1 MPPPSTDNDF
11 CFCCSSES
19 RSRKNN
25 MTMYSLNKRVSERER
40 GTHKNYILEHR
51 TFTLAFACGRFSR
64 KLFILSTI
72 ITDRVSLSPLPH
84 YCLCPQ
90 SKVIT
95 QSIIIHLRVYVD
107 IISEFHVLLH
117 DILTSTQSASQPSL
131 CSALTPCRSFA
142 TAATILLSPHSR
154 TPQQRNIL

>member
-72 ITDRVSLSPLPH
+72 TDRVSLSPLPH

-107 IISEFHVLLH
+107 IISKIPRPFARHSYIH
-117 DILTSTQSASQPSL
+117 PASQPASRPF
-131 CSALTPCRSFA
+131 ALP
-142 TAATILLSPHSR
+142 
-154 TPQQRNIL
+154 